1 MIRYGIIGIGGYAR
15 QLVQS
20 IQEVS
25 ASAGCELSAAVVRN
39 QAKYAEQVEQLTQ
52 AGVEIFSTTEEMLE
66 KCRDRCDGIFIPTG
80 IDTHMPLTLA
90 TAEKGYHIHLEKP
103 AAGTVQE
110 VDAMIEAVRA
120 AGVLCLV
127 GFQAQHGED
136 VRFVKDRIVS
146 GRLGKV
152 RTLCCEAGWPRPA
165 SYYNRNSWAGKLRI
179 GDTWVLDGPAMNAMA
194 HQVNNMLY
202 FASPQAGGY
211 ASPASVRAELYAVDG
226 LESHDTAAIEIQTAE
241 GPTLYFLGSHRTA
254 ESFDPAITI
263 HAENGTVRWKIHA
276 GVTVTY
282 SDGAEETHPGRRDQ
296 VAKMV
301 SNLTA
306 AIREKDPS
314 KLGCGLEDSRNMVL
328 ALNGAHESSGRIYPI
343 PAEHTRRR
351 PAEKE
356 GDHFTVVEN
365 LDEYIRRSAELPG
378 LFGDLPDAPA
388 WARATERFDLDGY
401 EGFPVR
407 FGRT

>member
-15 QLVQS
+15 QLVQA
-20 IQEVS
+20 IEDVS
-25 ASAGCELSAAVVRN
+25 ASAGCELSAAAVRN
-39 QAKYAEQVEQLTQ
+39 PAKYAEQVERLEK
-52 AGVEIFSTTEEMLE
+52 AGVEIFTSSEEMLE

-80 IDTHMPLTLA
+80 INTHMPLTLA

-120 AGVLCLV
+120 AGVHCLV
-127 GFQAQHGED
+127 GFQAQHGDD

-152 RTLCCEAGWPRPA
+152 RTMCCEAGWPRPA
-165 SYYNRNSWAGKLRI
+165 SYYSRNSWAGKLRI

-194 HQVNNMLY
+194 HQINNMLY
-202 FASPQAGGY
+202 FASPEAGGY
-211 ASPASVRAELYAVDG
+211 AVPAAVRAELYAVDG
-226 LESHDTAAIEIQTAE
+226 LESHDTAAIEIKTHE
-241 GPTLYFLGSHRTA
+241 GPTLYFLGSHRTE

-263 HAENGTVRWKIHA
+263 HAEKGTVRWKIHA
-276 GVTVTY
+276 GLTITY
-282 SDGAEETHPGRRDQ
+282 SDGSEETHPGRRDQ
-296 VAKMV
+296 VRKMV
-301 SNLTA
+301 SNFTA
-306 AIREKDPS
+306 AIRGNDPS
-314 KLGCGLEDSRNMVL
+314 KLGCGLVDSRKMVL
-328 ALNGAHESSGRIYPI
+328 SLNGAHESSERIHAI
-343 PAEHTRRR
+343 AAEHTRSK

-365 LDEYIRRSAELPG
+365 LDEYIHRAAELPG
-378 LFGDLPDAPA
+378 LFSDLADAPA
-388 WARATERFDLDGY
+388 WARATEQFDLDGY
-401 EGFPVR
+401 EGFPMR